1 MTLEETRKAY
11 KKLAKDG
18 GLSIKELNQ
27 LCLAV
32 AFDNCE
38 EEPTC
43 ATKWLFLAM
52 EGIALYTA
60 EERVALVDHYECYLV
75 EEKPFEG
82 YSTEYI

>member
-1 MTLEETRKAY
+1 MTIEETRRAY
-11 KKLAKDG
+11 AQIAKDG
-18 GLSIKELNQ
+18 GMSIAELNK
-27 LCLAV
+27 LCKAV
-32 AFDNCE
+32 AFDNCC

-43 ATKWLFLAM
+43 PTSWLFTAM